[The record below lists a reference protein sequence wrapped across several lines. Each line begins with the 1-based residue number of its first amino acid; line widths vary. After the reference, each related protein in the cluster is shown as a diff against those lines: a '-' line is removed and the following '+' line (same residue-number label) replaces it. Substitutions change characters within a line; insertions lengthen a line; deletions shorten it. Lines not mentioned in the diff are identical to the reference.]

1 MKDKK
6 EYGPLNILSQAEVA
20 RVLGVGISS
29 IQRMRKDPDFPKRR
43 RFGSG
48 PKGWIYGEIERWVI
62 NAPVDDSEDEEEVA

>member
-29 IQRMRKDPDFPKRR
+29 IQRMRKDPNFPKRR
-43 RFGSG
+43 RFGAG
-48 PKGWIYGEIERWVI
+48 PKGWIYGEIESWVI
-62 NAPVDDSEDEEEVA
+62 AAPVDEGEDEEEVA